1 MRQTDPSSRFEGP
14 SAARGAG
21 DLRLEE
27 GELLIGV
34 IAAHHVGGPGFHQDP
49 KDLSLDRALGDV
61 SLKLVLGVTR
71 YRCLNSGHRAPVI
84 CPLGIVRLSWPHAER
99 AASGSL
105 SYPALAHRLLNGSAN
120 SLLPNDSF
128 SGPR

>member
-14 SAARGAG
+14 SAALRAG
-21 DLRLEE
+21 QLRLEE

-61 SLKLVLGVTR
+61 SLKLVFGITR
-71 YRCLNSGHRAPVI
+71 YRRLIGEHQ
-84 CPLGIVRLSWPHAER
+84 PLPGAIDHAVCDKLVEYRL
-99 AASGSL
+99 AAG
-105 SYPALAHRLLNGSAN
+105 
-120 SLLPNDSF
+120 
-128 SGPR
+128 